1 MLELVG
7 EIPKVNDTASVGDFD
22 FEALEVD
29 RNRIRKIKVTI
40 NIKQDK
46 HVS

>member
-1 MLELVG
+1 
-7 EIPKVNDTASVGDFD
+7 VGDFE

-40 NIKQDK
+40 NIKEDN
-46 HVS
+46 HVG